1 MVPFFGA
8 GMWNFFGTSQLSM
21 IVNKRSEAQNENMF
35 LLANEFNYWSNLA
48 VSRLKWTG
56 LPDTV
61 DERLLNMGL
70 YFYGH
75 VAFFE
80 HGTLGLIALPCND
93 GDRFNLFGQP
103 IQVTAS
109 GYDNSFTLS
118 NVNTETGHQFEFVRY
133 TPSGMPQ
140 AVGVM
145 CLVARMVDLMR
156 SVDVL
161 AQRMKR
167 PYIITC
173 EEKERVTILNILKKI
188 KDNED
193 LVLGLKDYGLGNKSI
208 NIAPTPAVTDFACLW
223 DSYKQYETR
232 LYTIL
237 GIDNKGYEKKERLLV
252 DEVNA
257 NNMVIQMA
265 DTVNLKELRLGL
277 ARVNKTFGTQISV
290 EIENKTM
297 YNIEGMEELESQTP
311 PYTYVRG
318 GDT

>member
-1 MVPFFGA
+1 MFSQFFGSN
-8 GMWNFFGTSQLSM
+8 MWGLFGQSQLSM
-21 IVNKRSEAQNENMF
+21 IVSKKSAAQDANVS

-75 VAFFE
+75 VAFFRHE
-80 HGTLGLIALPCND
+80 TLGLIALPCNN
-93 GDRFNLFGQP
+93 GDRFNLLYQP

-109 GYDNSFTLS
+109 GYDNTFTLS
-118 NVNTETGHQFEFVRY
+118 NTNTASEHQFEFVRY

-140 AVGVM
+140 AIGVM
-145 CLVARMVDLMR
+145 SLVARMVDIMR
-156 SVDVL
+156 AVDVL
-161 AQRMKR
+161 TQRMKR

-173 EEKERVTILNILKKI
+173 EEKERMTILNLLKKI

-193 LVLGLKDYGLGNKSI
+193 IVLGLKDYGLGNRSI
-208 NIAPTPAVTDFACLW
+208 NVAPTPPVTDFTTLW
-223 DSYKQYETR
+223 DSYRQYETR

-265 DTVNLKELRLGL
+265 DNVNLKELRLGL
-277 ARVNKTFGTQISV
+277 SRVNSTFGTK
-290 EIENKTM
+290 IEVDIDNKTM
-297 YNIEGMEELESQTP
+297 YNEREDQEPYEPYEGWE
-311 PYTYVRG
+311 VG
-318 GDT
+318 